1 MGLFDILDNKELGD
15 KLRKMADQV
24 KASAK
29 ELGDKV
35 PDEWG
40 DKVKGAVES
49 VKAKAREL
57 GDKVPDEWSD
67 KAKDAAAQAKE
78 MAGQAK
84 DKAQELSKKMPGG
97 MAGLA
102 GAGVLGL
109 LLLRA
114 MPKGTVQSAGLM
126 GLGAVAW
133 NFYQKWTNKKPE
145 TLEIEALSMDDPAA
159 ILLVEAM
166 VFAAKADGAI
176 DQFEQERIA
185 TMVKHMFPGQNTA
198 ALVENITK
206 KDVDPAAIAAQVKSP
221 EQAEDVFRLSC
232 LAIETDMDA
241 ERAYLSALA
250 KALNIPDETKL
261 ALEREAVE
269 ARKKLANMA

>member
-1 MGLFDILDNKELGD
+1 MGLFDILDNKELGE
-15 KLRKMADQV
+15 KLKKMAEQV

-29 ELGDKV
+29 DLGDKV

-40 DKVKGAVES
+40 DKVKGAVEQ
-49 VKAKAREL
+49 VKAKAQEL

-67 KAKDAAAQAKE
+67 KARDVAAQAKD

-84 DKAQELSKKMPGG
+84 TKVQELGKKTPGG
-97 MAGLA
+97 LAGLG

-126 GLGAVAW
+126 GIGAVAW
-133 NFYQKWTNKKPE
+133 NFYQKWANKKPE

-159 ILLVEAM
+159 VLLVQAM

-198 ALVENITK
+198 ALLENLTK
-206 KDVDPAAIAAQVKSP
+206 KDVDPVAVATQVRSA

-232 LAIETDMDA
+232 LAIETDMET
-241 ERAYLSALA
+241 ERTYLDALA
-250 KALNIPDETKL
+250 KALGIAEERKL
-261 ALEREAVE
+261 ALEQEADA

>member
-1 MGLFDILDNKELGD
+1 MGLFDILDNKELGE
-15 KLRKMADQV
+15 KLKKMADQV
-24 KASAK
+24 KTSAQ

-40 DKVKGAVES
+40 DKVKGAVDS

-57 GDKVPDEWSD
+57 GDKVPDDWSD
-67 KAKDAAAQAKE
+67 KARDVAAQAKD

-84 DKAQELSKKMPGG
+84 TKVQELGKKTPGG

-114 MPKGTVQSAGLM
+114 MPRGTVQSAGLM

-133 NFYQKWTNKKPE
+133 NFYQKWSNKQSEP
-145 TLEIEALSMDDPAA
+145 LEVAALSMDDPAA
-159 ILLVEAM
+159 ILLVQAM

-185 TMVKHMFPGQNTA
+185 TMVEHMFPGQNTA
-198 ALVENITK
+198 ALVAGLSQQ
-206 KDVDPAAIAAQVKSP
+206 DADPAAIAAQVKSP

-232 LAIETDMDA
+232 LAIETDMDS
-241 ERAYLSALA
+241 ERAYLNAVA
-250 KALNIPDETKL
+250 KALNIAEEKKL
-261 ALEREAVE
+261 ALEQEANA
-269 ARKKLANMA
+269 ARKKLANRA